1 LHERLAFNRE
11 ALDQPMPVA
20 FQNID
25 TYRGIQKEPI
35 VVVDALFAYILS
47 LLGNGQYAVS
57 AACYR
62 RMEFLFE
69 HRLVYY
75 MDKSYKESGFPV
87 LDAFGNKLGHFCMS
101 RYASQTVDIPPVHR
115 DSGLAYPL
123 PLIILSKCED
133 GQEPQAWTI
142 AHEIV
147 HFLSIGPYARIGENI
162 WAHHFG
168 MNEYTYQIRNN
179 ILTLVEENHYDGINE
194 LITDYIVWI
203 LLREI
208 CEFASP
214 PYNGVLAFDG
224 YMESRSVSIGRYD
237 LVRWYFQGE
246 TGKIKG
252 FLLGAEFT
260 NYDELCKSLYSGKK

>member
-1 LHERLAFNRE
+1 
-11 ALDQPMPVA
+11 MPVV
-20 FQNID
+20 FRNWD

-35 VVVDALFAYILS
+35 VVVDTLFTYILP
-47 LLGNGQYAVS
+47 LLGNRQYAIS
-57 AACYR
+57 EACCR

-69 HRLVYY
+69 HRLVYH
-75 MDKSYKESGFPV
+75 MDKLYKESGFSV
-87 LDAFGNKLGHFCMS
+87 RDVFGNKLGRFCVS
-101 RYASQTVDIPPVHR
+101 RCASQTVDIPPIHC
-115 DSGLAYPL
+115 DSGWAYPL
-123 PLIILSKCED
+123 PLIILSKDAD

-147 HFLSIGPYARIGENI
+147 HFLSIGPYVRIGENI
-162 WAHHFG
+162 CAHHFG
-168 MNEYTYQIRNN
+168 TNEYTYQIRDN
-179 ILTLVEENHYDGINE
+179 ILTLVKENHHDGINE

-208 CEFASP
+208 CGFASP

-246 TGKIKG
+246 TRKIKD
-252 FLLGAEFT
+252 FLLGTEFT
-260 NYDELCKSLYSGKK
+260 DYDELCKSLYY